1 VAITNGYATLAQLKS
16 SLTITDT
23 SDDALLELAITST
36 LGALLLMIMFQSA
49 QLQLMTISIKLG
61 QLFGQLLTLWLSL
74 SITLGA
80 VGLTQ
85 DFLQQGVMFGLT
97 IYLKPAR

>member
-1 VAITNGYATLAQLKS
+1 MTLQVASSMQMELSEHLLLDITQPL
-16 SLTITDT
+16 I
-23 SDDALLELAITST
+23 